1 MSVIKSFCACPR
13 LFIQDWGFVDH
24 WPRVS
29 KSFKKYPEFCFIKWW
44 NGSQVLR
51 KEFRLNSKDRKQP
64 PSLSPGDYLQFITL
78 WVPVRG
84 LFLACDEELRF
95 RLRPNGERKTRMK
108 SLWNPGY
115 QFIYSTVEEVCS
127 MFLSTLTF
135 TSPSRSPVKVLE
147 GAGCDHC
154 WLAHFVI
161 IPWIMT
167 VRSR

>member
-84 LFLACDEELRF
+84 FFSRATRSFVFVFGRMGNGKHAWKASGTQGISSYTRQWKKYVACLYPLSPLLVHQEV
-95 RLRPNGERKTRMK
+95 PWK
-108 SLWNPGY
+108 SLKERAV
-115 QFIYSTVEEVCS
+115 T
-127 MFLSTLTF
+127 T
-135 TSPSRSPVKVLE
+135 
-147 GAGCDHC
+147 AG
-154 WLAHFVI
+154 
-161 IPWIMT
+161 
-167 VRSR
+167 

>member
-29 KSFKKYPEFCFIKWW
+29 KSFKKYPECCFIKWW
-44 NGSQVLR
+44 KGSQVLR
-51 KEFRLNSKDRKQP
+51 KEFRLKVSTENSRP
-64 PSLSPGDYLQFITL
+64 PYPLGTIFSSLPSGYQWEVFSR
-78 WVPVRG
+78 VRRG
-84 LFLACDEELRF
+84 ALSSS
-95 RLRPNGERKTRMK
+95 ERKTRMK

-127 MFLSTLTF
+127 MSLSALTF
-135 TSPSRSPVKVLE
+135 TSPSRRPVKVLE
-147 GAGCDHC
+147 GAGSDHC

-161 IPWIMT
+161 MPRIMT

>member
-44 NGSQVLR
+44 KGSQVLR
-51 KEFRLNSKDRKQP
+51 KEFRLKVRTENSRP
-64 PSLSPGDYLQFITL
+64 PYLLGTIFSSLPCISERF
-78 WVPVRG
+78 
-84 LFLACDEELRF
+84 FLACDEELCL
-95 RLRPNGERKTRMK
+95 RLRPKAERKTRMK

-127 MFLSTLTF
+127 MSLSALTF
-135 TSPSRSPVKVLE
+135 TSPSRRPVKVLE
-147 GAGCDHC
+147 GAGSDHC

-161 IPWIMT
+161 MPRIMT

>member
-1 MSVIKSFCACPR
+1 M
-13 LFIQDWGFVDH
+13 
-24 WPRVS
+24 
-29 KSFKKYPEFCFIKWW
+29 
-44 NGSQVLR
+44 LR
-51 KEFRLNSKDRKQP
+51 KEFRLNSKDRKHP

-84 LFLACDEELRF
+84 FFSCATKSFVGHRPT
-95 RLRPNGERKTRMK
+95 RLRPKAERKTRMK

-127 MFLSTLTF
+127 MSLSALTF
-135 TSPSRSPVKVLE
+135 TSPSRRPVKVLE
-147 GAGCDHC
+147 GAGSDHC

-161 IPWIMT
+161 MPRIMT